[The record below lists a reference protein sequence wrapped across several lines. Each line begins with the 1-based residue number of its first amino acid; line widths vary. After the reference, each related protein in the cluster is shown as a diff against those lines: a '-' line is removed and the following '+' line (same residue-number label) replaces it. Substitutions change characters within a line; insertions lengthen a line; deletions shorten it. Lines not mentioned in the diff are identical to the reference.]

1 MEDFGHY
8 LIAQLNEG
16 SYQGVSV
23 LSPEG
28 ITALHHPDI
37 PMEDSTHFYG
47 MGWEVQH
54 FQDIEVIR
62 HNGQVLGYT
71 TGMFL
76 VPQKHIAIAM
86 SMNTYRPMLGVRV
99 ARLPS
104 SVLRMLLDQ
113 EVIPGYEFPHMRIIY
128 ALVMLIP
135 FLHITAVLATLR
147 RIRLWQS
154 NLHGSTWMQVARYI
168 ALPLLWNVAIA
179 YILLVI
185 LPKVF
190 EANISTVILFQP
202 DVGWVAAVSGIFAIV
217 WGVLRTGFVI
227 STFRQ
232 VFERQEKKTLSG
244 MAT

>member
-1 MEDFGHY
+1 
-8 LIAQLNEG
+8 
-16 SYQGVSV
+16 
-23 LSPEG
+23 
-28 ITALHHPDI
+28 
-37 PMEDSTHFYG
+37 
-47 MGWEVQH
+47 
-54 FQDIEVIR
+54 
-62 HNGQVLGYT
+62 
-71 TGMFL
+71 
-76 VPQKHIAIAM
+76 
-86 SMNTYRPMLGVRV
+86 
-99 ARLPS
+99 
-104 SVLRMLLDQ
+104 
-113 EVIPGYEFPHMRIIY
+113 MRIFY

-135 FLHITAVLATLR
+135 FLHIIGLLATLR

-154 NLHGSTWMQVARYI
+154 NPQRSTRMQVARYI
-168 ALPLLWNVAIA
+168 ALPLLWNAAIA